1 MLLYEVFFSCSSG
14 KLKETERMI
23 RRSPRDDNWISMNN
37 CICFDCNDNFF
48 PFDVFVKFVFVV
60 SLFVMVLVVME
71 RTVVGD

>member
-14 KLKETERMI
+14 KLTETERIM
-23 RRSPRDDNWISMNN
+23 RRSTRDDNWISMNN
-37 CICFDCNDNFF
+37 CFVFDCNDNFF

-71 RTVVGD
+71 RTVVDD